1 MKSKPLKIIFMGT
14 PDFSVPALNILPLK
28 GYDVAWVVT
37 QPDRP
42 KGRGRKLTSPPV
54 KASALA
60 LGLPVVQPQTIQDP
74 SFIHQVRALEPDLFV
89 VVALG
94 QILSQVLL
102 DIPPLGTINI
112 HGSLLPAYRGPAPIQ
127 WALIN
132 NEQETGITTMLMDK
146 GLDTGDILMTA
157 STRIT
162 SDDTSATVHDRLADM
177 GAELLIKTIEGF
189 AAQTIVPR
197 PQDHARATYAPLLKK
212 SDGRIDWNKP
222 AQLIEAFIRGM
233 TPWPGAFTFRDNKRL
248 KIFRAQARPQE
259 TTQAPG
265 TVIQGFSD
273 ELRIATAQG
282 ALSICEIQGAS
293 GKRLDIKDFVRGHT
307 IAPGS
312 VFS

>member
-1 MKSKPLKIIFMGT
+1 MKSKKLKIVFMGT
-14 PDFSVPALNILPLK
+14 PDFSVPALKILPEN
-28 GYDVAWVVT
+28 GYEVVLVVT

-42 KGRGRKLTSPPV
+42 KGRGCKLTCPPV
-54 KASALA
+54 KVAALA
-60 LGLPVVQPQTIQDP
+60 LGLPVVQPQAIGDP
-74 SFIHQVRALEPDLFV
+74 LLAHQIRALKPDLFV

-94 QILSQVLL
+94 QILPQMLL
-102 DIPPLGTINI
+102 DIPPLGVVNI

-132 NEQETGITTMLMDK
+132 NEGETGITTMLMDK

-162 SDDTSATVHDRLADM
+162 SHDTSATVHDRLADM
-177 GAELLIKTIEGF
+177 GAELLIKTIEGL
-189 AAQTIVPR
+189 AVKTIVPC
-197 PQDHARATYAPLLKK
+197 PQDHDLATYAPLLQKG
-212 SDGRIDWNKP
+212 DGRIDWNQP

-248 KIFRAQARPQE
+248 KIFKAQARAQ
-259 TTQAPG
+259 TLTQAPG

-273 ELRIATAQG
+273 ELRIATGQG

-293 GKRLDIKDFVRGHT
+293 GKRLDIKDFLRGHS

>member
-1 MKSKPLKIIFMGT
+1 MKSKRLKIIFMGT
-14 PDFSVPALNILPLK
+14 PDFSVPALTILPLN
-28 GYDVAWVVT
+28 GYDVALVVT

-42 KGRGRKLTSPPV
+42 KGRGCKLTSPPV
-54 KASALA
+54 KASAIA
-60 LGLPVVQPQTIQDP
+60 LGLPVAQPQAIQDL

-94 QILSQVLL
+94 QILPQVLL

-112 HGSLLPAYRGPAPIQ
+112 HGSLLPRYRGPAPIQ

-177 GAELLIKTIEGF
+177 GAELLIKTIEGI
-189 AAQTIVPR
+189 AAQAIIAR
-197 PQDHARATYAPLLKK
+197 PQDHALATYAPLLKK
-212 SDGRIDWNKP
+212 SDGRIDWKKP
-222 AQLIEAFIRGM
+222 APLIEAFIRGM
-233 TPWPGAFTFRDNKRL
+233 TPWPGAFTVRDNKRL
-248 KIFRAQARPQE
+248 KIFRAQAIPQE

-273 ELRIATAQG
+273 ELRIATGQG
-282 ALSICEIQGAS
+282 SLSICEIQGAS
-293 GKRLDIKDFVRGHT
+293 GKRLDIKDYLRGHR

>member
-1 MKSKPLKIIFMGT
+1 MKSKKLKIVFMGT
-14 PDFSVPALNILPLK
+14 PDFSVPALKILPPS
-28 GYDVAWVVT
+28 GHEVALVVT

-42 KGRGRKLTSPPV
+42 KGRGCKLTPPPV
-54 KASALA
+54 KEAALA
-60 LGLPVVQPQTIQDP
+60 LGLPVVQPQAIQDP
-74 SFIHQVRALEPDLFV
+74 LFVHQIRDLEPDLFV

-94 QILSQVLL
+94 QILPQVLL
-102 DIPPLGTINI
+102 EIPPLGTINI

-132 NEQETGITTMLMDK
+132 NEGETGITTMLMDK

-157 STRIT
+157 STCIT
-162 SDDTSATVHDRLADM
+162 SDDTSATVHDRLAGM
-177 GAELLIKTIEGF
+177 GAELLIKTIEGI
-189 AAQTIVPR
+189 AAKTIVPR
-197 PQDHARATYAPLLKK
+197 PQDHDLATYAPLLKK

-248 KIFRAQARPQE
+248 KIFRAQASPQE

-273 ELRIATAQG
+273 ELRIATGQG

-293 GKRLDIKDFVRGHT
+293 GKRLDIKDFLRGHS
-307 IAPGS
+307 IESGS

>member
-14 PDFSVPALNILPLK
+14 PHFSVPALNILPPN
-28 GYDVAWVVT
+28 GYDVALVVT

-60 LGLPVVQPQTIQDP
+60 LGLPVAQPQAILDL

-94 QILSQVLL
+94 QILPQVLL

-112 HGSLLPAYRGPAPIQ
+112 HGSLLPRYRGPAPIQ

-157 STRIT
+157 RTRIT

-177 GAELLIKTIEGF
+177 GAELLIKTIEGLS
-189 AAQTIVPR
+189 AQAIVPR
-197 PQDHARATYAPLLKK
+197 PQDHDLATYAPLLQKG
-212 SDGRIDWNKP
+212 DGRIDWNRP
-222 AQLIEAFIRGM
+222 AQLIEAFIRGV

-248 KIFRAQARPQE
+248 KIYRAQARPQK

-273 ELRIATAQG
+273 ELRIATGQG

-293 GKRLDIKDFVRGHT
+293 GKRLDIKDFLRGHS

>member
-14 PDFSVPALNILPLK
+14 PDFSVPALTILPLN
-28 GYDVAWVVT
+28 GYDVALVVT

-42 KGRGRKLTSPPV
+42 KGRGRKLTLPPV

-60 LGLPVVQPQTIQDP
+60 LGLPVAQPQAIQDL

-94 QILSQVLL
+94 QILPQALL

-112 HGSLLPAYRGPAPIQ
+112 HGSLLPRYRGPAPIQ

-157 STRIT
+157 RTRIT
-162 SDDTSATVHDRLADM
+162 SDDTSATVHDRLAGM
-177 GAELLIKTIEGF
+177 GADLLIKTIEGI
-189 AAQTIVPR
+189 AAQAIVPR
-197 PQDHARATYAPLLKK
+197 PQDHDMATYAPLLQKG
-212 SDGRIDWNKP
+212 DGRIDWNKP

-233 TPWPGAFTFRDNKRL
+233 TPWPGAFTFLGDLRL
-248 KIFRAQARPQE
+248 KLFKVRPAHLPQPSV
-259 TTQAPG
+259 PG
-265 TVIQGFSD
+265 TIIHGFSD
-273 ELRIATAQG
+273 EIRVATGDG
-282 ALSICEIQGAS
+282 ALTVLEIQSAS
-293 GKRLDIKDFVRGHT
+293 GRRMAASDFLKGT
-307 IAPGS
+307 AIIPGS
-312 VFS
+312 QFE